1 MAVVK
6 KVKENY
12 LMTMVTH
19 QLVEGEKEV
28 IEMTTVAD
36 FKGTENDY
44 YITYSDDDGELKG
57 CTTTLHVEDGRL
69 ITIRREGG
77 YDSHIIVEK
86 NSRHVAHHQTPYGSF
101 AMGVSALD
109 IESNMTENGGSL
121 NFKYCTDMDLHPMG
135 EIEFDITITPR
146 SV

>member
-86 NSRHVAHHQTPYGSF
+86 NSRHVSHHQTPNGSF

>member
-69 ITIRREGG
+69 ITICREGG

-86 NSRHVAHHQTPYGSF
+86 NSRHVSHHQTPYGSF

>member
-57 CTTTLHVEDGRL
+57 
-69 ITIRREGG
+69 
-77 YDSHIIVEK
+77 
-86 NSRHVAHHQTPYGSF
+86 
-101 AMGVSALD
+101 
-109 IESNMTENGGSL
+109 
-121 NFKYCTDMDLHPMG
+121 
-135 EIEFDITITPR
+135 
-146 SV
+146 